1 MAEKAKENQYWYG
14 TGRRKTS
21 VALVR
26 LYLDKTKDL
35 VNDKKVVLDE
45 IVLAP
50 LELVG
55 KKDAFGYTI
64 KVSGGGKVSQQIAI
78 RHGIAR
84 ALEQFDAEF
93 RTTLKKAGFLTR
105 DPREK
110 ERKKPG
116 LRRARRAPQWAKR

>member
-1 MAEKAKENQYWYG
+1 MAEKAKDNQYWYG

-26 LYLDKTKDL
+26 LYNDKTKDT
-35 VNDKKVVLDE
+35 VNEKSVPLSE
-45 IVLAP
+45 TIVAP

-55 KKDAFGYTI
+55 KKDAFGYSI
-64 KVSGGGKVSQQIAI
+64 KVSGGGKISQQIAI

-116 LRRARRAPQWAKR
+116 LKRARRAPQWAKR